1 MATGSADTSIRIM
14 DVDRMLSKP
23 PPGQQ
28 EMNPVIRTLFD
39 HSEAILSLS
48 FHPSVSILASGAS
61 DNTIKLF
68 DYSKPSVKRSYRV
81 LQEVAGIRS
90 IAFHPS
96 GDYMLAGTEQSTC
109 KK

>member
-1 MATGSADTSIRIM
+1 MATGSADTSIRVL
-14 DVDRMLSKP
+14 D
-23 PPGQQ
+23 
-28 EMNPVIRTLFD
+28 
-39 HSEAILSLS
+39 
-48 FHPSVSILASGAS
+48 
-61 DNTIKLF
+61 TIKLF

-96 GDYMLAGTEQSTC
+96 GDFMLAGTEQSTC